1 MGRFGSD
8 PHSFFNSVYAA
19 AAPWEVGGAQPDMAR
34 LLEDHP
40 PADPVLDLGSATGD
54 LAIHLA
60 KQGYRVVGLEFVATA
75 VEQARQKTLSLSQ
88 DVRSRLEFKVGDAT
102 RPAALGIAFGAVVD
116 SGFLHLLDPD
126 ETDRF
131 VKDLHAAIRPGGR
144 YYLHEFAIEFP
155 VDNVPRAVTE
165 QEIRSRFSPSTGWKI
180 IEIRAAT
187 FLNRVAQPA
196 PAIVACVEKL
206 AE

>member
-1 MGRFGSD
+1 
-8 PHSFFNSVYAA
+8 
-19 AAPWEVGGAQPDMAR
+19 
-34 LLEDHP
+34 
-40 PADPVLDLGSATGD
+40 
-54 LAIHLA
+54 
-60 KQGYRVVGLEFVATA
+60 VGLEFVATA

-88 DVRSRLEFKVGDAT
+88 DVRARLEFKVGDAT

-116 SGFLHLLDPD
+116 SGFLHLLDPE

-180 IEIRAAT
+180 IEVRAAT

-196 PAIVACVEKL
+196 PAIVACIEKL
-206 AE
+206 TE